1 MEEPDTE
8 KAMDNYRRGLMMI
21 NSQEKYDQFLN
32 SGFSVILRDDNRS
45 IEQTLKIVEEVFGLS
60 QE

>member
-21 NSQEKYDQFLN
+21 NSQEKYDHFLD
-32 SGFSVILRDDNRS
+32 SGFSVILQDDNRS
-45 IEQTLKIVEEVFGLS
+45 IEQTLKMVEETFGLS
-60 QE
+60 R